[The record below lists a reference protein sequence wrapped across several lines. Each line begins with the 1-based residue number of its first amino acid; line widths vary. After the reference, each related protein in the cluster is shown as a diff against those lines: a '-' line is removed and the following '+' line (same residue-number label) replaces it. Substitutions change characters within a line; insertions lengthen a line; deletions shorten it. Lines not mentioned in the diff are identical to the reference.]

1 MATRIKPTANSPSK
15 IQLARISHVQ
25 LRHPDPERFLE
36 FAEAFGLVEEARL
49 GDAIYLRGYGKDP
62 YCYVVLPSTNR
73 EKAFEGGAFVVNSKD
88 DLEKASKLPGATR
101 KDISHLPGGGE
112 MVSLSSPGGT
122 KIHLVWGQKTRD
134 IPDKEPSAQVM
145 NLGPYNLPFTKERRG
160 EFQRFQPGPAMVHKV
175 GHYGYISSTFDEDM
189 AFYLN
194 NFNLTPSDILYEPSL
209 PDLDVLAFLHLD
221 LGAEY
226 SDHHTFFMQRAAP
239 GQQTAVHHCS
249 FEVADFDTQLL
260 GHQWLADKGYTPV
273 WGVGRHI
280 LGSQIFDY
288 WKDTSGFKIEHYA
301 DGDIVNDKTEMKRQ
315 AAGPD
320 TLSIWGPPLPP
331 TFVEN

>member
-160 EFQRFQPGPAMVHKV
+160 TVFPCLLHLRICADIWEANSNDSNRAQQWSIKSATTATSPALSTKTWPSISTTSISHPP
-175 GHYGYISSTFDEDM
+175 ISSTSPAYPTSTSSHFCTWIL
-189 AFYLN
+189 A
-194 NFNLTPSDILYEPSL
+194 PSTATTTHFSCSEQLQGSRPLCITVPSKSL
-209 PDLDVLAFLHLD
+209 ISIHNCWVIS
-221 LGAEY
+221 G
-226 SDHHTFFMQRAAP
+226 
-239 GQQTAVHHCS
+239 
-249 FEVADFDTQLL
+249 
-260 GHQWLADKGYTPV
+260 WLIKGIRLSGV
-273 WGVGRHI
+273 WGG
-280 LGSQIFDY
+280 IF
-288 WKDTSGFKIEHYA
+288 WGARSLTIGKIRV
-301 DGDIVNDKTEMKRQ
+301 DLRS
-315 AAGPD
+315 
-320 TLSIWGPPLPP
+320 SIMLM
-331 TFVEN
+331 EISSMIRRK